1 MEMDPALA
9 ARKAAMHD
17 PRFPPRQ
24 ACVLRDVLDH
34 HAGQTPEATFVRLP
48 DGEEVTWSRMRA
60 MTRTT
65 AGALRRLGV
74 KQGEHV
80 LVWLPN
86 GLDMLRVWFAINYIG
101 AVYVPLNVAYRGALL
116 AHTVA
121 LSDARLIVL
130 DAELAPRLAEID
142 RAQLAQAVV
151 FGDNMPAVLGIEAV
165 PSSILDEDTS
175 DPLDLER
182 PIEPWDTQSII
193 FTSGTTGPSK
203 AVLSSYMHLTS
214 LAGPQSW
221 QWLRDDDRFLI
232 NLPLFHIGGTSCVY
246 AMMLRGASI
255 ALVERFETGTFWQVV
270 RRSGVTAVGL
280 MGAMTPFL
288 MNAPPADSD
297 RGHGLRIAVIIP
309 LSGDAEAFARRFGVE
324 VYTVFNM
331 TEISTPLISERNP
344 VLPGTSG
351 KPRPGVEVRLVDE
364 NDCETPA
371 GSVGELIIRTDTPWA
386 MNHGYYKNPEA
397 TAAAW
402 RNGWFHT
409 GDSFRRD
416 ANNNFFFVDRQK
428 DAIRRRGENISS
440 FEVETE
446 AMQHPAVREAAAI
459 PVPSAFGEDE
469 VMLVIS
475 LAPGVAIDCGDLVR
489 FMAARM
495 AHFMTPRYIRI
506 VDDLPKTPTAK
517 VQKHL
522 LRQDGITPDTFD
534 REVAGIDIRRR

>member
-1 MEMDPALA
+1 
-9 ARKAAMHD
+9 MHD
-17 PRFPPRQ
+17 PRFPPRH

-34 HAGQTPEATFVRLP
+34 HAARTPDATFVRLQ
-48 DGEEVTWSRMRA
+48 DGSERTWSQMRQL
-60 MTRTT
+60 TRDT
-65 AGALRRLGV
+65 ASGLRRLGV
-74 KQGEHV
+74 RQGEHV

-86 GLDMLRVWFAINYIG
+86 GLDAMRVWFAINYIG
-101 AVYVPLNVAYRGALL
+101 AVYVPLNTAYRGALL

-121 LSDARLIVL
+121 LSDATLIVA
-130 DAELAPRLAEID
+130 DADLAPRLADID
-142 RAQLAQAVV
+142 RGQLQRAVV
-151 FGDNMPAVLGIEAV
+151 FGHMAASVAALETL
-165 PSSILDEDTS
+165 PSSVLDEAAT
-175 DPLDLER
+175 DPLELER

-214 LAGPQSW
+214 LSGPKSW
-221 QWLRDDDRFLI
+221 AWLRDDDRFLI

-246 AMMLRGASI
+246 AMMLRGASV
-255 ALVERFETGTFWQVV
+255 ALVERFDTASFWQVV
-270 RRSGVTAVGL
+270 ADNGVTAVGL

-288 MNAPPADSD
+288 MKAPPSPHD

-309 LSGDAEAFARRFGVE
+309 LSGDAEAFAQRFGVE

-351 KPRPGVEVRLVDE
+351 KPRPGVEVRLVDG
-364 NDCETPA
+364 NDCEMPVGA
-371 GSVGELIIRTDTPWA
+371 IGELILRTDTPWA

-397 TAAAW
+397 TAQAW

-409 GDSFRRD
+409 GDAFRRD
-416 ANNNFFFVDRQK
+416 ADNNFFFVDRQK

-446 AMQHPAVREAAAI
+446 AMQHPAIREAAAI
-459 PVPSAFGEDE
+459 PVPSEFGEDE
-469 VMLVIS
+469 VMLVVS
-475 LAPGVAIDCGDLVR
+475 AAPEASIDCAELIH

-506 VDDLPKTPTAK
+506 VEDLPKTPTSK

-522 LRQDGITPDTFD
+522 LRAEGVTADTFD
-534 REVAGIDIRRR
+534 REAAGIIVRRR